1 MAKTIIKLFGQEY
14 ELVRNKGVQHN
25 CDLCALKWYCWD
37 NGCSDPPCQDFTRNP
52 EYFFVEAGKENE
64 AKEAFLKKNLREKA
78 RTAYFSQNR
87 REVYGF
93 DIYAEGFKDGF
104 RQALS
109 DIKAIMQQQPNNLE
123 RIEYVINFINDYG
136 YQRCEQTEEAAG
148 DADCTAD
155 N

>member
-1 MAKTIIKLFGQEY
+1 MAKTIIKLFNQEY

-52 EYFFVEAGKENE
+52 EYFFIEHGKE
-64 AKEAFLKKNLREKA
+64 KEIKTTILKKKNREKA
-78 RTAYFSQNR
+78 RKAYFSSDR
-87 REVYGF
+87 KEIRGF
-93 DIYAEGFKDGF
+93 DIYAEGFRDGF
-104 RQALS
+104 RNAL
-109 DIKAIMQQQPNNLE
+109 DEIRECLAKPNNKERLE
-123 RIEYVINFINDYG
+123 CITNLIKSYG

-148 DADCTAD
+148 ESDCPAD

>member
-1 MAKTIIKLFGQEY
+1 MAKMKITLHKKDY
-14 ELVRNKGVQHN
+14 ELVRNPGVKHN
-25 CDLCALKWYCWD
+25 CDLCALKWYCWEE
-37 NGCSDPPCQDFTRNP
+37 GCCDPPCLDFTQDP
-52 EYFFVEAGKENE
+52 EYYFVEVGKENE

-87 REVYGF
+87 REAYGF
-93 DIYAEGFKDGF
+93 DIYAEGFRDGF
-104 RQALS
+104 RQALT

-136 YQRCEQTEEAAG
+136 YQRSEQTEESAG
-148 DADCTAD
+148 DADCPAD